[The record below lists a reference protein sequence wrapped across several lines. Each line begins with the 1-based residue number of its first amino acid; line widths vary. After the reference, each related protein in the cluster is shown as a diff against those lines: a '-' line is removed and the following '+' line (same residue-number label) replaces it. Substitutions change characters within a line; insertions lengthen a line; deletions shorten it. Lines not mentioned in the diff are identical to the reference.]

1 MAPSILDRVLR
12 RAPTR
17 PADDVEGPLPTFITI
32 GTMKGGTS
40 ALHSYLR
47 EHPEVGMSKPK
58 ETDFFCRP
66 DHDGHDLSWYRGL
79 FSGSGPQFGES
90 SPNYTKRHLFD
101 GVVERMQPVLP
112 DIRLIFLARDPI
124 DRAVS
129 NFLHNVAK
137 GRVNSS
143 DFATYFDDLD
153 NPALVTSRYAYQLE
167 PFVQAYGLDR
177 ILVMASE
184 DLRDDRAAT
193 LKRVFAFLGVDP
205 EFTSPSFT
213 IDRHVTTDKMEKAGE
228 SLDRPTLTKRQR
240 EKIADHLRPDI
251 DRFRTLVGQDFAH
264 WSI

>member
-12 RAPTR
+12 RASTPS
-17 PADDVEGPLPTFITI
+17 DDVEGPLPTFITI

-40 ALHSYLR
+40 ALHTYLR
-47 EHPEVGMSKPK
+47 EHPQVGMSKPK
-58 ETDFFCRP
+58 ETNFFLRP

-79 FSGSGPQFGES
+79 FSGPGPQFGES

-129 NFLHNVAK
+129 NFLHNVHK
-137 GRVNSS
+137 GRVSS
-143 DFATYFDDLD
+143 GDFAAYFDDVD
-153 NPALVTSRYAYQLE
+153 NPALVTSRYDYQLE

-184 DLRDDRAAT
+184 DLRDDRAAA
-193 LKRVFAFLGVDP
+193 LKRVFTFLGVDP
-205 EFTSPSFT
+205 EFTSPTFT
-213 IDRHVTTDKMEKAGE
+213 IDRHVTSTKMEKVGE
-228 SLDRPTLTKRQR
+228 SLDRPTLTERQH
-240 EKIADHLRPDI
+240 EAIAEHLRPDI
-251 DRFRTLVGQDFAH
+251 DRFRALVGQDFAH

>member
-12 RAPTR
+12 RASSPS
-17 PADDVEGPLPTFITI
+17 ADDVEGPLPTFITI

-129 NFLHNVAK
+129 HFLHNVAK
-137 GRVNSS
+137 GRVSRD
-143 DFATYFDDLD
+143 DFAAYFDDVD
-153 NPALVTSRYAYQLE
+153 NPALLTSRYDYQLK
-167 PFVQAYGLDR
+167 PFVEAYGVDR

-184 DLRDDRAAT
+184 DLRDDRAAA

-213 IDRHVTTDKMEKAGE
+213 IDRHVTASKMEKAGE
-228 SLDRPTLTKRQR
+228 SLDRPQLSEHQR
-240 EKIADHLRPDI
+240 ETIAQHLRPDI
-251 DRFRTLVGQDFAH
+251 DRFRALVGQDFAH